1 MTKTGL
7 TILLASFF
15 AVGCASN
22 PARDTQAPDRHTAE
36 IALDWSGTYGGV
48 FPCADCEE
56 IQVQLE
62 LLPNKTYK
70 LMQEYVTN
78 RPSNRVFETNG
89 KFEFDQN
96 NPSLIRLDDKA
107 DNSVYFV
114 GEGYIEARD
123 RQTGQPMSTRLNY
136 KLIKK

>member
-78 RPSNRVFETNG
+78 RPSNRVFETN
-89 KFEFDQN
+89 
-96 NPSLIRLDDKA
+96 A

-123 RQTGQPMSTRLNY
+123 RQTGQPMSTKLNY
-136 KLIKK
+136 KLSKK